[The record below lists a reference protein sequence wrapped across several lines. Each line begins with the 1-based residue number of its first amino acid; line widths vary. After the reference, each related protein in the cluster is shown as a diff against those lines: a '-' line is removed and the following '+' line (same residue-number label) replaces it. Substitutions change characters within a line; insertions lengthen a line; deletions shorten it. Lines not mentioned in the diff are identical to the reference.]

1 MNGQRMVPWRSD
13 MEGPIEHYVNV
24 DGHAMPDIASM
35 VNERI
40 SNPEELLCQ
49 YDTEAI
55 GSTILRQLNDK
66 RGGPALRLS
75 ASGGCT
81 RALAYNWHESPSTV
95 PIDSASR
102 MNFAIGDL
110 TEVVIVAAIKES
122 LASSEQP
129 AFVLENTLEQ
139 QATVHIDVDEHIQI
153 SGHPDGLMI
162 VPLRNR
168 EDGSIEGVARAV
180 LEVKSMSDYGFR
192 KFRREGL
199 TENDSYYGQIQAY
212 MMATKSEYTY
222 VIAYG
227 KQSTSK
233 DTAPPFEGAWI
244 QANPVYQESIIDKY
258 RRVIE
263 SDSPEQFARI
273 PPNRKGQLVFPCTYC
288 THLHTCHA
296 GAYDKAEESKWLQK
310 TTKVRTYAAK
320 DNS

>member
-13 MEGPIEHYVNV
+13 MEGPIEHYVHV

-81 RALAYNWHESPSTV
+81 RAIAYNWHESAPTV

-110 TEVVIVAAIKES
+110 TEVVIVAAIKEC
-122 LASSEQP
+122 LAASEQP
-129 AFVLENTLEQ
+129 AFVLENTLEE
-139 QATVHIDVDEHIQI
+139 QATVHIDVAALQI
-153 SGHPDGLMI
+153 AGHPDGLMT

-168 EDGSIEGVARAV
+168 EDGSVEGVVRAV

-192 KFRREGL
+192 KFQREGL

-212 MMATKSEYTY
+212 MMATKSDYTY

-233 DTAPPFEGAWI
+233 DTTPPFEGAWI
-244 QANPVYQESIIDKY
+244 PANPEYQEALVDKY
-258 RRVIE
+258 RRVIA

-296 GAYDKAEESKWLQK
+296 GAYDKVEESKWLQK